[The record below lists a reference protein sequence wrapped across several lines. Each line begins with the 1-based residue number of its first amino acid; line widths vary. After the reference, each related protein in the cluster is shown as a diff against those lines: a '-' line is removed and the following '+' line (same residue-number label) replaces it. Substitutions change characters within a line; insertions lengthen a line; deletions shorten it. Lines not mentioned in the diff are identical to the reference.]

1 MRLQRLDLI
10 RYGHFTD
17 SSFELP
23 VAKSDFHIVF
33 GPNEAGKSTVM
44 AAIEDVLFGI
54 PMRSPYNF
62 LHDYGS
68 MRIGA
73 DLENGSASL
82 EVLRRKGNRDTL
94 LEKDGLP
101 IAGSEGALRP
111 YLVDADRTFF
121 ERMFSLDHV
130 RLRAGGQEILEARDD
145 VGQMLF
151 SAGAGIAGLR
161 KRLGELAEEAGKLW
175 GARRAGYRKFYIA
188 ADKLGEAHRTLREQT
203 LTASKWR
210 ELKRAY
216 EESKEDCE
224 EVAKKIEEATAER
237 NRLSRI
243 RRVFRNLRRKQ
254 ELDDQLAALGDP
266 TRLPEDAARVLA
278 ESEYNETMAK
288 TRIETLKD
296 QLKLA
301 ADSLQGLTFDETLVQ
316 RAEDVGQL
324 HERRIEIRR
333 EKADLPKREA
343 ELNAAEEELRSS
355 AFELGWTET
364 DSAALIERIPP
375 RIQVSVVRALLIRRG
390 ELEADVRSH
399 DRGLQESQE
408 NYDDL
413 KRRLD
418 GLGKPADVSRLAI
431 VIRTL
436 REQGDLTGRVRTAET
451 ALKDTQGLAGR
462 RLKNLNPGGI
472 DEETLAN
479 IALPGKA
486 MVQEYRE
493 RKQDWNRRLRETQ
506 QNASSVQEQ
515 LDGAIAA
522 FDRTVRD
529 ERVVTSE
536 EMNEARG
543 RRDALW
549 QLVKLRHVNDEPIP
563 EDQAGCFKEDLENLS
578 GAFEPAMARA
588 DDLADRR
595 FDHAEAAGRIAE
607 INRKIGEYKRL
618 LKQEKKKETRLVE
631 EGNQLAHEWTSLWAA
646 APFDPLA
653 AEAMLEWIDVRKEVF
668 DAIEKRE
675 EAGNALETLR
685 NQEREARKRLLGELV
700 VLGVDLARRE
710 LDSLNVII
718 ERAAE
723 EHRLRQVEAGKKD
736 KLEADVENASRSIA
750 RRERDLR
757 RAKEAR
763 NQWGEEWTDALAE
776 LGLAED
782 TAPEAVSALIDVID
796 EMRDTA
802 GRITSLRH
810 RRIGRIKR
818 DVSDFKQVV
827 GELVDDVADDLADWP
842 AEDAVLELEKRLAEA
857 EHVQGIREE
866 KHREVDELN
875 AKIDR
880 LQDERQSLTDS
891 ISHLKSAA
899 GVETHEALRDAIERS
914 DKQRFLQ
921 NERQQIIEKLK
932 KDGDGK
938 LLEEL
943 AEECHGVV
951 IDEVA
956 ARELSVQVDLK
967 DLQNQQT
974 KALEDRFRAR
984 EAFQAVG
991 GGDAAARAAARK
1003 QEALAEMQEAAERYV
1018 RVKTAALL
1026 LQWAIDRYR
1035 REKQA
1040 PLLKRAGVLFRI
1052 ITGGSFSSLEV
1063 AFGDHDNAHLTG
1075 VRPRG
1080 GIVPVSGMST
1090 GTADQLYL
1098 ALRVASVEDYL
1109 ERADGLPFVADDLF
1123 INFDDE
1129 RASAGFR
1136 VLQELAQKTQV
1147 LFFTHHQHLVDIA
1160 RKTLGKSISL
1170 VNLTDQEAAAS

>member
-1 MRLQRLDLI
+1 MRLRRLDLI

-23 VAKSDFHIVF
+23 SAESDFHIVF

-73 DLENGSASL
+73 DLENGRASL

-94 LEKDGLP
+94 LETDGLP
-101 IAGSEGALRP
+101 ITGGEGALRP

-175 GARRAGYRKFYIA
+175 GARRAGNRKFYIA
-188 ADKLGEAHRTLREQT
+188 DDKLGEAQRTLREQT

-216 EESKEDCE
+216 EEAE
-224 EVAKKIEEATAER
+224 EAYAEVDKKIKETTAER

-243 RRVFRNLRRKQ
+243 RRVLRNMRRKE
-254 ELDDQLAALGDP
+254 ELDEQLAALGDV
-266 TRLPEDAARVLA
+266 TGLPEDAAKVLA
-278 ESEYNETMAK
+278 ESESKDTKAA
-288 TRIETLKD
+288 TRIATLRE
-296 QLKLA
+296 QLEQAEK
-301 ADSLQGLTFDETLVQ
+301 SLEGLTFDETLVQ
-316 RAEDVGQL
+316 RARDVRQL
-324 HERRIEIRR
+324 HERRIEVRG

-343 ELNAAEEELRSS
+343 ELNAAEEELRTN
-355 AFELGWTET
+355 ALELGWTET

-375 RIQVSVVRALLIRRG
+375 RTQVSVVRSLLIRRG
-390 ELEADVRSH
+390 ELEAEVRGH
-399 DRGLQESQE
+399 DHGLQESGE
-408 NYDDL
+408 TRDDL

-418 GLGKPADVSRLAI
+418 ALGDPADVSRLAI

-436 REQGDLTGRVRTAET
+436 REQGDLTGRVRTAEK
-451 ALKDTQGLAGR
+451 ALKDAQGLVGR

-472 DEETLAN
+472 EEEMLTNRAR
-479 IALPGKA
+479 PGKA
-486 MVQEYRE
+486 MVQEYRDRE
-493 RKQDWNRRLRETQ
+493 QDWKRRLRETQ
-506 QNASSVQEQ
+506 RNASSVQEQ
-515 LDGAIAA
+515 LEAAIAA
-522 FDRTVRD
+522 FDRTVRE

-536 EMNEARG
+536 ELNEARG

-549 QLVKLRHVNDEPIP
+549 QLVKLRHVHDEPIP
-563 EDQAGCFKEDLENLS
+563 EDQAGCFKEELENLA
-578 GAFEPAMARA
+578 GAFEPAMART

-607 INRKIGEYKRL
+607 IKRKIGEYETL
-618 LKQEKKKETRLVE
+618 LKQGKKKETKLVE
-631 EGNQLAHEWTSLWAA
+631 EGNQLEDEWTSLWAA
-646 APFDPLA
+646 APFDPLT
-653 AEAMLEWIDVRKEVF
+653 AETMLEWLDVKKEVLE
-668 DAIEKRE
+668 AIEKRD
-675 EAGNALETLR
+675 EAANALETFR
-685 NQEREARKRLLGELV
+685 NQEREAKKQLLGELV
-700 VLGVDLARRE
+700 VLGVNLARLE
-710 LDSLNVII
+710 MDSLSVNI

-723 EHRLRQVEAGKKD
+723 EQRLREVEADKKD
-736 KLEADVENASRSIA
+736 KFETDVQNALQNVA
-750 RRERDLR
+750 RRKRDLR
-757 RAKEAR
+757 QAKEVR

-802 GRITSLRH
+802 SRITSLRH
-810 RRIGRIKR
+810 RRIGTIKR
-818 DVSDFKQVV
+818 DVSDFEQVV
-827 GELVDDVADDLADWP
+827 GTLVGDVADDLGDRT

-857 EHVQGIREE
+857 ESIQRFRAE
-866 KHREVDELN
+866 KNKQVAGLKAQIAELE
-875 AKIDR
+875 
-880 LQDERQSLTDS
+880 DERRGLTDS

-899 GVETHEALRDAIERS
+899 GVETNEALRDAIRRS
-914 DKQRFLQ
+914 DEQRSLQ
-921 NERQQIIEKLK
+921 NERQQLIGKLK
-932 KDGDGK
+932 QDGDGK
-938 LLEEL
+938 SLEEL
-943 AEECHGVV
+943 AEECQGVV

-956 ARELSVQVDLK
+956 AHEVSIEG
-967 DLQNQQT
+967 DLQDLREQQ
-974 KALEDRFRAR
+974 ANAFEERLGAR
-984 EAFQAVG
+984 KAFQAVG
-991 GGDAAARAAARK
+991 GGDAAARAAASR

-1018 RVKTAALL
+1018 RVRTSTLL

-1040 PLLKRAGVLFRI
+1040 PLLKRAGALFKI
-1052 ITGGSFSSLEV
+1052 ITGGSFSSLQV

-1075 VRPRG
+1075 VRPGG

-1129 RASAGFR
+1129 RASAGFK
-1136 VLQELAQKTQV
+1136 VLQELAQQTQV

-1160 RKTLGKSISL
+1160 RETLGNSVSL
-1170 VNLTDQEAAAS
+1170 VNLTDQGEAAT

>member
-1 MRLQRLDLI
+1 MRLRRLDLI
-10 RYGHFTD
+10 RYGHFSD
-17 SSFELP
+17 CSIELP

-62 LHDYGS
+62 LHDYSS

-82 EVLRRKGNRDTL
+82 EVLRRKGNKDTL
-94 LEKDGLP
+94 LETDGLP
-101 IAGSEGALRP
+101 IAGGEGALRP
-111 YLVDADRTFF
+111 YLADAVRSFF

-130 RLRAGGQEILEARDD
+130 RLQAGGQEILEARDD

-151 SAGAGIAGLR
+151 SAGAGIAGLGE
-161 KRLGELAEEAGKLW
+161 RLGELSAQSERLW
-175 GARRAGYRKFYIA
+175 STRRAGHRRFYIA
-188 ADKLGEAHRTLREQT
+188 ADKLEEAQRTLREQT
-203 LTASKWR
+203 LTATKWR
-210 ELKRAY
+210 DLKRAY
-216 EESKEDCE
+216 EEAE
-224 EVAKKIEEATAER
+224 EACAEVDEKIGEATAER
-237 NRLSRI
+237 IRLSRI
-243 RRVFRNLRRKQ
+243 RRVYRHLRRKQ

-266 TRLPEDAARVLA
+266 TMLPEDAAKVLA
-278 ESEYNETMAK
+278 ESEHNETMAK

-301 ADSLQGLTFDETLVQ
+301 AGSLRGLTFDETLVQ

-343 ELNAAEEELRSS
+343 ELNAAEEELRAS

-375 RIQVSVVRALLIRRG
+375 RIQVNVVRALLIRRG

-408 NYDDL
+408 NHDDL

-418 GLGKPADVSRLAI
+418 ELGNPADVSRLAI
-431 VIRTL
+431 VIRTV
-436 REQGDLTGRVRTAET
+436 REQGDLTSRVRTVET
-451 ALKDTQGLAGR
+451 ALKDARGLAGR
-462 RLKNLNPGGI
+462 RLKNLNPDGI
-472 DEETLAN
+472 DEETLTN
-479 IALPGKA
+479 IPLPGKA

-493 RKQDWNRRLRETQ
+493 RKQDWNRRLRESQRNT
-506 QNASSVQEQ
+506 SSVQEQ
-515 LDGAIAA
+515 LDAAIAA

-536 EMNEARG
+536 ELNEARD

-563 EDQAGCFKEDLENLS
+563 EDQAGCFKEELENLA

-595 FDHAEAAGRIAE
+595 FDHAESAGRIAE
-607 INRKIGEYKRL
+607 INRKIGEYERL

-631 EGNQLAHEWTSLWAA
+631 EGNQLADEWTSLWAA

-653 AEAMLEWIDVRKEVF
+653 AEAMLEWLDVRKEVLE
-668 DAIEKRE
+668 AIEKRE

-685 NQEREARKRLLGELV
+685 NQECEARKGLLGELV
-700 VLGVDLARRE
+700 VLGVDVSRMEMESLA
-710 LDSLNVII
+710 VII
-718 ERAAE
+718 ERAVE
-723 EHRLRQVEAGKKD
+723 EQRLREVEAGKKD
-736 KLEADVENASRSIA
+736 KLEADVENASQA
-750 RRERDLR
+750 VALRERDLR

-763 NQWGEEWTDALAE
+763 NQWGGKWTDALAA
-776 LGLAED
+776 LGLTEN

-796 EMRDTA
+796 EMRETA

-810 RRIGRIKR
+810 QRIGRIKR
-818 DVSDFKQVV
+818 DVTDFEQVV
-827 GELVDDVADDLADWP
+827 ATLADDVANDLAERP
-842 AEDAVLELEKRLAEA
+842 AEDAVLELEKRLAKA
-857 EHVQGIREE
+857 EHVQEIREE
-866 KHREVDELN
+866 KKKEVDGLKAQIAELE
-875 AKIDR
+875 
-880 LQDERQSLTDS
+880 DERQGLTDS

-899 GVETHEALRDAIERS
+899 GVETNEALRDAIKRS

-921 NERQQIIEKLK
+921 SEQQQIIERLK

-956 ARELSVQVDLK
+956 ARELSVQVDLE
-967 DLQNQQT
+967 DLRKQQT

-991 GGDAAARAAARK
+991 GGDAAARAATRK

-1040 PLLKRAGVLFRI
+1040 PLLKRAGALFKI
-1052 ITGGSFSSLEV
+1052 MTGGSFSSLEV
-1063 AFGDHDNAHLTG
+1063 AFGDHDNAYLTG
-1075 VRPRG
+1075 VRPHG

-1090 GTADQLYL
+1090 GTEYQLYL

-1147 LFFTHHQHLVDIA
+1147 LFFTHHQHLVAIA
-1160 RKTLGKSISL
+1160 WETLGKSISL
-1170 VNLTDQEAAAS
+1170 VNLTDQEATAS

>member
-1 MRLQRLDLI
+1 M
-10 RYGHFTD
+10 
-17 SSFELP
+17 S
-23 VAKSDFHIVF
+23 
-33 GPNEAGKSTVM
+33 
-44 AAIEDVLFGI
+44 AIEDVLFGI
-54 PMRSPYNF
+54 PTRSPYNF
-62 LHDYGS
+62 LHDYSS

-82 EVLRRKGNRDTL
+82 EVLRRKGTKDTL
-94 LEKDGLP
+94 LETGGLP
-101 IAGSEGALRP
+101 IAGGESALRP
-111 YLVDADRTFF
+111 YLSDAERSFF

-130 RLRAGGQEILEARDD
+130 RLQAGGQEILEARDD

-161 KRLGELAEEAGKLW
+161 KRLGELADEAGKLW
-175 GARRAGYRKFYIA
+175 SARRAGYRKFYIA
-188 ADKLGEAHRTLREQT
+188 ADKLGEAHKTLREQT
-203 LTASKWR
+203 LTAKKWR

-216 EESKEDCE
+216 EEAEE
-224 EVAKKIEEATAER
+224 AYAEVAKKIGEATAER

-243 RRVFRNLRRKQ
+243 RRVFRNLLKKQ
-254 ELDDQLAALGDP
+254 EIDDQLAALGDP
-266 TRLPEDAARVLA
+266 TRLPEDAANVLA
-278 ESEYNETMAK
+278 ESERNATMAK
-288 TRIETLKD
+288 TRIETLKG

-301 ADSLQGLTFDETLVQ
+301 EDNLQGLTFDETLVQ
-316 RAEDVGQL
+316 RSKDVGQL

-343 ELNAAEEELRSS
+343 ELNAAEEELRAS
-355 AFELGWTET
+355 ASELGWTDT
-364 DSAALIERIPP
+364 DSAALIERIPA
-375 RIQVSVVRALLIRRG
+375 RIQVSVVRALLVRKG
-390 ELEADVRSH
+390 ELESDVRSH

-413 KRRLD
+413 KQRLD
-418 GLGKPADVSRLAI
+418 QLGQPADVSRLAI

-436 REQGDLTGRVRTAET
+436 REQGDLTGRVRTAEK
-451 ALKDTQGLAGR
+451 ALKDARGLADR
-462 RLKNLNPGGI
+462 RFKNLNPDGI

-479 IALPGKA
+479 MALPGKA

-493 RKQDWNRRLRETQ
+493 RQQDWNRRLRETQ
-506 QNASSVQEQ
+506 QNTSLVQGQ
-515 LDGAIAA
+515 LDAAIAA
-522 FDRTVRD
+522 LDRTVRD

-536 EMNEARG
+536 ELNEARG

-549 QLVKLRHVNDEPIP
+549 QLVKLRHVHDELIP
-563 EDQAGCFKEDLENLS
+563 EDQAGYFEEELENLS
-578 GAFEPAMARA
+578 GAFEPAIAKA

-595 FDHAEAAGRIAE
+595 FDHAEVAGRIAE
-607 INRKIGEYKRL
+607 IKRKIGESERL
-618 LKQEKKKETRLVE
+618 LRQEKKIETRLVE
-631 EGNQLAHEWTSLWAA
+631 EGNQLADEWTSLWTA
-646 APFDPLA
+646 APFDPIA
-653 AEAMLEWIDVRKEVF
+653 AEAMLEWLDVRKEVLQ
-668 DAIEKRE
+668 AIEKRE
-675 EAGNALETLR
+675 EAANALETLR
-685 NQEREARKRLLGELV
+685 NQEREARERLLGELV
-700 VLGVDLARRE
+700 VLGVDLARLE
-710 LDSLNVII
+710 MDSLNVVI

-723 EHRLRQVEAGKKD
+723 EQRLREVEAGKKD
-736 KLEADVENASRSIA
+736 KLEADIQNASQA
-750 RRERDLR
+750 VGRRERDLR
-757 RAKEAR
+757 QAKESH

-782 TAPEAVSALIDVID
+782 TAPDAVSALIDVID

-818 DVSDFKQVV
+818 DVSDFEQVV
-827 GELVDDVADDLADWP
+827 ADLVDDVADDLAEQP
-842 AEDAVLELEKRLAEA
+842 AEDAVLKLEKRLDEA
-857 EHVQGIREE
+857 EHVQRIRKE
-866 KHREVDELN
+866 KHGEVDELQEQI
-875 AKIDR
+875 AG
-880 LQDERQSLTDS
+880 LQDERRSLTDS

-899 GVETHEALRDAIERS
+899 GVETNEALRDAIERS
-914 DKQRFLQ
+914 DKQRILQ
-921 NERQQIIEKLK
+921 NEKQQIIEKLI

-943 AEECHGVV
+943 AEECQGVV

-956 ARELSVQVDLK
+956 VRELSVQVDLE
-967 DLQNQQT
+967 DLQKQQT
-974 KALEDRFRAR
+974 KVLEDRFRAR

-1018 RVKTAALL
+1018 RVKTSALL

-1040 PLLKRAGVLFRI
+1040 PLLKRAGALFGI
-1052 ITGGSFSSLEV
+1052 VTGGSFSNLEV
-1063 AFGDHDNAHLTG
+1063 AFGDRDNAHLTG
-1075 VRPRG
+1075 VRPG
-1080 GIVPVSGMST
+1080 GGVVPVSGMST

-1160 RKTLGKSISL
+1160 RETLGRSISV
-1170 VNLTDQEAAAS
+1170 VNLTDQGEAVT